1 MFAPTNF
8 FRAAARHA
16 HRLRPVPLAANISRQ
31 LSSTPVHMA
40 EGGNSSDHASLVRDL
55 QEADKTLKARAQA
68 TASASRSNLVPRMY
82 PRWFLEPSDFGM
94 ARRMRDKN
102 TVPRKF
108 WKIGQSRAQAERNDI
123 FRQHNIDPL
132 HEALNSK
139 LMSDHVTE
147 LGKIPSRAETNL
159 TWRSQRKLG
168 KAIRR
173 AKMLGIIPLH
183 SRRILRYDRAY

>member
-1 MFAPTNF
+1 
-8 FRAAARHA
+8 
-16 HRLRPVPLAANISRQ
+16 
-31 LSSTPVHMA
+31 
-40 EGGNSSDHASLVRDL
+40 
-55 QEADKTLKARAQA
+55 
-68 TASASRSNLVPRMY
+68 
-82 PRWFLEPSDFGM
+82 M